1 MKLVKLILKN
11 KQKKKLQF
19 VLRLSLAPLK
29 HRRVNNSLVKI
40 VPSLHDSLMKIFN
53 ITDLCFVHHF
63 LHASPYLIID
73 GIQTW
78 AIMGPQ
84 YRIYEV
90 RSFILS
96 FVRTPE
102 LQPFLELCAL
112 EHHILLENVK

>member
-78 AIMGPQ
+78 VIRGHNISIGFMKS
-84 YRIYEV
+84 EV
-90 RSFILS
+90 SCFHS
-96 FVRTPE
+96 SE
-102 LQPFLELCAL
+102 LQNCNRFSSC
-112 EHHILLENVK
+112 VRKDF